1 MMLLGENCST
11 KFMGKSM
18 SGKKRLVLLVGIL
31 TAVTASAVGVGGGVL
46 YALYET
52 AFEERRVG
60 LVDMVKS
67 QVQLIEAMARYDY
80 QVHLTYHDQDHNL
93 GSYVLDAVLTQI
105 RDAQQHTEGFEETGE
120 FTLARLDGD
129 QISFLLR
136 HRHQDLDKLISVP
149 LNSEFAEPM
158 RRALMGESGT
168 VIGLDYRDELVLAAY
183 EPVAELNLGMVA
195 KIDLAEIRAP
205 FIRTG
210 LLTLSIGLVL
220 VMLGTL
226 LFLRVGGPLVS
237 CLEESERKYRAIF
250 EGSCEGILVA
260 DIETRRFRY
269 ANPAFCRML
278 GYSEEEI
285 TRLGVTDIHP
295 KESLA
300 HVVSEFEAQA
310 RGEKNLSSDI
320 PCLRKDGSVVYVDF
334 SSTHMTI
341 DGREC
346 NVGFVRNVTE
356 RKRAEERIRFL
367 SLITEQIADS
377 VIATDLDYKIT
388 YVNQSFQNLY
398 GYNSE
403 ELLGKS
409 PDALN
414 AESNASEVQAQIND
428 AVFSGKVWMG
438 EVLNQK
444 KDGSTFPCEL
454 TFFPLADEAGVTFA
468 YAAIQRD
475 ITNRKRV
482 EEELVKS
489 EKLESI
495 GVLAGSIAHDFNNI
509 LAGVVGNVS
518 LAKEDVEPG
527 SDIFETLDNAETA
540 LDRARDLTHQLLTFA
555 RGGTPVR
562 RIASVANLIG
572 ESARFSLHGSN
583 VKCELNLSEQLH
595 HAEIDAGQISQ
606 VLNNLIINAD
616 QAMPDG
622 GVITISVENVSLD
635 SNSAVPLDD
644 GEHIYITITDQG
656 IGIPEGYLGR
666 IFDPFFTTKQKGSG
680 LGLASTYS
688 IVKNHGGHIQCES
701 QLGHGTTFHIYLPA
715 CRQEV
720 KPMTAAG
727 DENLSGTGRILIM
740 DDEQVVRDV
749 AGKILKRF
757 GYRVDLALDGRQV
770 MTMYTES
777 LSLDDPYDVVIL
789 DLTVPGGM
797 GGRETIHEL
806 LRVDPDVKALV
817 CSGYSN
823 DPILANYRDLGFRGI
838 ISKPFRPGELAK
850 VVRDV
855 ISRRQA
861 EAVVT

>member
-1 MMLLGENCST
+1 MMLLWENLRT
-11 KFMGKSM
+11 KFVGKSM
-18 SGKKRLVLLVGIL
+18 SGKKRLVLLVSIL
-31 TAVTASAVGVGGGVL
+31 TAVTAGVIGVGGIVL

-60 LVDMVKS
+60 LVDMEKS
-67 QVQLIEAMARYDY
+67 LVQLIEAVARYDY
-80 QVHLTYHDQDHNL
+80 QDHLTYHDHDHNL
-93 GSYVLDAVLTQI
+93 ESCVLDAALTQI
-105 RDAQQHTEGFEETGE
+105 RDAQQHMEGFGETGE

-136 HRHQDLDKLISVP
+136 HRHQDLDKLRSVP

-158 RRALMGESGT
+158 RRALRGESGT
-168 VIGLDYRDELVLAAY
+168 VIGLDYRGEVVLAAY

-205 FIRTG
+205 FVRTG
-210 LLTLSIGLVL
+210 LLTLSISLIL
-220 VMLGTL
+220 AMLGTL

-250 EGSCEGILVA
+250 EDSCDGILVA

-278 GYSEEEI
+278 GYSEDEI

-295 KESLA
+295 GESLA

-310 RGEKNLSSDI
+310 RGEKNLASDI
-320 PCLRKDGSVVYVDF
+320 PCLRKDGSVVYADF
-334 SSTHMTI
+334 SGTHMTI

-346 NVGFVRNVTE
+346 NVGFIRDVTE

-367 SLITEQIADS
+367 SLITEQVADS
-377 VIATDLDYKIT
+377 VIATDLDHKIT
-388 YVNQSFQNLY
+388 YVNQSFLNLY

-414 AESNASEVQAQIND
+414 AESNASEVQAQINE
-428 AVFSGKVWMG
+428 VVSSGKIWMG

-475 ITNRKRV
+475 ITDRKRV
-482 EEELVKS
+482 EEELAKS

-495 GVLAGSIAHDFNNI
+495 GVLAGGIAHDFNNI
-509 LAGVVGNVS
+509 LTGVVGNVS

-527 SDIFETLDNAETA
+527 SDVFETLDNAETA
-540 LDRARDLTHQLLTFA
+540 LDRARDLTHQLLIFA

-562 RIASVANLIG
+562 RVASVANLIR

-595 HAEIDAGQISQ
+595 HAEIDTGQISQ

-622 GVITISVENVSLD
+622 GVITISAENVSLD

-644 GEHIYITITDQG
+644 GEYIYVTITDQG
-656 IGIPEGYLGR
+656 IGIPEDYLGR

-680 LGLASTYS
+680 LGLASAYS
-688 IVKNHGGHIQCES
+688 IVKNHGGHLQCES
-701 QLGHGTTFHIYLPA
+701 QLGHGTTFRIYLPA
-715 CRQEV
+715 CRQDV
-720 KPMTAAG
+720 KQATATG

-749 AGKILKRF
+749 AGTILKRF
-757 GYRVDLALDGRQV
+757 GYRVDLALDGRQAI
-770 MTMYTES
+770 TMYAES
-777 LSLDDPYDVVIL
+777 LSLEDPYDVVIL

-797 GGRETIHEL
+797 GGRKTIQEL

-823 DPILANYRDLGFRGI
+823 DPVLANYRDLGFRGI
-838 ISKPFRPGELAK
+838 ISKPFKPGELAK
-850 VVRDV
+850 AVRDV